1 MEINTELTPTPHSE
15 RNHGIEL
22 LRIFAMLLAAVLHIL
37 KKGGVITASE
47 GNLAAYSTVWLLEAA
62 AYCAVN
68 CYALI
73 SGYVGYSDRPKPLR
87 LARCIE
93 LWLQVVFYSVIITTV
108 YCIAGVGSVGVSD
121 FADAF
126 LPVTSKQYW
135 YFTAYIGMFF
145 FIPLLNALVRRLNR
159 RALVS
164 LCIML
169 IAVFSLYDTFAS
181 FWKKDPLALVGGHS
195 PLWLGVLYI
204 FGAAMKKLRVPES
217 MSSKKALLIYA
228 SAAVFTAL
236 FKITG
241 DRLLRFV
248 PGSLFVRDTSPT
260 VLLCAAALFAL
271 QLLPERRAALAA
283 AGLVCAALL
292 TASITETNIMSAQ
305 GESSYAT
312 YNQNATINSVGTAE
326 YLIDGASSY
335 EAIWAQPKPASDDLH
350 LVSYEKREGV
360 AYVSVE
366 NDGGEAAISLPIYNY
381 GNYYA
386 ADESGTPFAI
396 TSGENMRIVLTVPA
410 GYTGTIHVRYH
421 APGYWR
427 AFEALSAVS
436 LLGVIGC
443 GAFVR
448 RKRRTPATV

>member
-1 MEINTELTPTPHSE
+1 MKINTELNPTPHSE

-164 LCIML
+164 FCIML

-260 VLLCAAALFAL
+260 VLLCAAALSVAFARFKPGRKL
-271 QLLPERRAALAA
+271 TEFAAAFGVYLLHVSPLVFEHVIGNRFAFIGRLPFPLIPFAVLASAGVILAVGLAA
-283 AGLVCAALL
+283 DKVRILL
-292 TASITETNIMSAQ
+292 FKA
-305 GESSYAT
+305 
-312 YNQNATINSVGTAE
+312 
-326 YLIDGASSY
+326 
-335 EAIWAQPKPASDDLH
+335 
-350 LVSYEKREGV
+350 
-360 AYVSVE
+360 
-366 NDGGEAAISLPIYNY
+366 
-381 GNYYA
+381 
-386 ADESGTPFAI
+386 
-396 TSGENMRIVLTVPA
+396 
-410 GYTGTIHVRYH
+410 
-421 APGYWR
+421 
-427 AFEALSAVS
+427 
-436 LLGVIGC
+436 LGVPKMCRKAEKSI
-443 GAFVR
+443 R
-448 RKRRTPATV
+448 RLWMHVVDAAANGE

>member
-73 SGYVGYSDRPKPLR
+73 SCYVGYSDRPKPLR

-260 VLLCAAALFAL
+260 VLLCAAALLVAFASFKPGRKL
-271 QLLPERRAALAA
+271 TEFAVLFAPAAFGVYLLHVSPLVFEHVIGNRFAFIGRLPFPLIPFAVLASAGVILAVGLAA
-283 AGLVCAALL
+283 DKVRILL
-292 TASITETNIMSAQ
+292 FKA
-305 GESSYAT
+305 
-312 YNQNATINSVGTAE
+312 
-326 YLIDGASSY
+326 
-335 EAIWAQPKPASDDLH
+335 
-350 LVSYEKREGV
+350 
-360 AYVSVE
+360 
-366 NDGGEAAISLPIYNY
+366 
-381 GNYYA
+381 
-386 ADESGTPFAI
+386 
-396 TSGENMRIVLTVPA
+396 
-410 GYTGTIHVRYH
+410 
-421 APGYWR
+421 
-427 AFEALSAVS
+427 
-436 LLGVIGC
+436 LGVPKLCRKAEKSI
-443 GAFVR
+443 R
-448 RKRRTPATV
+448 RLWMHVVDAAANRE

>member
-1 MEINTELTPTPHSE
+1 MEINTELNPTPHSE

-260 VLLCAAALFAL
+260 VLLCAAALLVAFASFKPGRKL
-271 QLLPERRAALAA
+271 TEFAVLFAPAAFGVYLLHVSPLVFEHVIGNRFAFIGRLPFPLIPFAVLASAGVILAVGLAA
-283 AGLVCAALL
+283 DKVRILL
-292 TASITETNIMSAQ
+292 FKA
-305 GESSYAT
+305 
-312 YNQNATINSVGTAE
+312 
-326 YLIDGASSY
+326 
-335 EAIWAQPKPASDDLH
+335 
-350 LVSYEKREGV
+350 
-360 AYVSVE
+360 
-366 NDGGEAAISLPIYNY
+366 
-381 GNYYA
+381 
-386 ADESGTPFAI
+386 
-396 TSGENMRIVLTVPA
+396 
-410 GYTGTIHVRYH
+410 
-421 APGYWR
+421 
-427 AFEALSAVS
+427 
-436 LLGVIGC
+436 LGVPKMCRKAEKSI
-443 GAFVR
+443 R
-448 RKRRTPATV
+448 RLWMHVVDAANRE

>member
-1 MEINTELTPTPHSE
+1 MEINTELNPTPHSE

-260 VLLCAAALFAL
+260 VLLCAAAL
-271 QLLPERRAALAA
+271 
-283 AGLVCAALL
+283 LV
-292 TASITETNIMSAQ
+292 
-305 GESSYAT
+305 
-312 YNQNATINSVGTAE
+312 
-326 YLIDGASSY
+326 
-335 EAIWAQPKPASDDLH
+335 
-350 LVSYEKREGV
+350 
-360 AYVSVE
+360 
-366 NDGGEAAISLPIYNY
+366 
-381 GNYYA
+381 
-386 ADESGTPFAI
+386 
-396 TSGENMRIVLTVPA
+396 
-410 GYTGTIHVRYH
+410 
-421 APGYWR
+421 
-427 AFEALSAVS
+427 
-436 LLGVIGC
+436 
-443 GAFVR
+443 AFVR
-448 RKRRTPATV
+448 FKPGRKLTEFAVLFAPAAFGVYLLHVSPLVFEHVIGNRFAFIGRLPFPLIPFAVLASAGVILAVGLAADKVRILLFKALGVPKMCRKAEKSIRRLWMHVVDAAANRE

>member
-1 MEINTELTPTPHSE
+1 MEINTDLNPTPHSE

-108 YCIAGVGSVGVSD
+108 YCIAGVGFVGVSD

-195 PLWLGVLYI
+195 
-204 FGAAMKKLRVPES
+204 
-217 MSSKKALLIYA
+217 
-228 SAAVFTAL
+228 
-236 FKITG
+236 
-241 DRLLRFV
+241 
-248 PGSLFVRDTSPT
+248 
-260 VLLCAAALFAL
+260 
-271 QLLPERRAALAA
+271 ALAR
-283 AGLVCAALL
+283 CAVYLRCGNE
-292 TASITETNIMSAQ
+292 ETSRSRKHVVKK
-305 GESSYAT
+305 SSF
-312 YNQNATINSVGTAE
+312 
-326 YLIDGASSY
+326 
-335 EAIWAQPKPASDDLH
+335 DLRLCCRVH
-350 LVSYEKREGV
+350 
-360 AYVSVE
+360 
-366 NDGGEAAISLPIYNY
+366 
-381 GNYYA
+381 
-386 ADESGTPFAI
+386 
-396 TSGENMRIVLTVPA
+396 
-410 GYTGTIHVRYH
+410 
-421 APGYWR
+421 
-427 AFEALSAVS
+427 
-436 LLGVIGC
+436 
-443 GAFVR
+443 
-448 RKRRTPATV
+448 RTF

>member
-1 MEINTELTPTPHSE
+1 MEINTELNPTPHSE

-108 YCIAGVGSVGVSD
+108 YCIAGVGSVGVSN

-260 VLLCAAALFAL
+260 VLLCAAALLVAFARFKPCRKL
-271 QLLPERRAALAA
+271 TEFAVLFAPAAFGVYLLHVSPLVFEHVIGNRFAFIGRLPFPLLPFAVLASAGVILAVGLAA
-283 AGLVCAALL
+283 DKVRILL
-292 TASITETNIMSAQ
+292 FKA
-305 GESSYAT
+305 
-312 YNQNATINSVGTAE
+312 
-326 YLIDGASSY
+326 
-335 EAIWAQPKPASDDLH
+335 
-350 LVSYEKREGV
+350 
-360 AYVSVE
+360 
-366 NDGGEAAISLPIYNY
+366 
-381 GNYYA
+381 
-386 ADESGTPFAI
+386 
-396 TSGENMRIVLTVPA
+396 
-410 GYTGTIHVRYH
+410 
-421 APGYWR
+421 
-427 AFEALSAVS
+427 
-436 LLGVIGC
+436 LGVPKLCRKAEKSI
-443 GAFVR
+443 R
-448 RKRRTPATV
+448 RLWMHVVDAAANRE

>member
-1 MEINTELTPTPHSE
+1 MEINTELNPTPHSE

-108 YCIAGVGSVGVSD
+108 YCIAGVGSVGVSN

-260 VLLCAAALFAL
+260 VLLCAAALLVAFARFKPCRKL
-271 QLLPERRAALAA
+271 TEFAVLFAPAAFGVYLLHVSPLVFEHVIGNRFAFIGRLPFPLIPFAVLASAGVILVVGLAA
-283 AGLVCAALL
+283 DKVRILL
-292 TASITETNIMSAQ
+292 FKA
-305 GESSYAT
+305 
-312 YNQNATINSVGTAE
+312 
-326 YLIDGASSY
+326 
-335 EAIWAQPKPASDDLH
+335 
-350 LVSYEKREGV
+350 
-360 AYVSVE
+360 
-366 NDGGEAAISLPIYNY
+366 
-381 GNYYA
+381 
-386 ADESGTPFAI
+386 
-396 TSGENMRIVLTVPA
+396 
-410 GYTGTIHVRYH
+410 
-421 APGYWR
+421 
-427 AFEALSAVS
+427 
-436 LLGVIGC
+436 LGVPKLCRKAEKSI
-443 GAFVR
+443 R
-448 RKRRTPATV
+448 RLWMHVVDAAAKGE

>member
-1 MEINTELTPTPHSE
+1 MEINTELNPTPHSE

-260 VLLCAAALFAL
+260 VLLCAAALSVAFARFKPCRKL
-271 QLLPERRAALAA
+271 TEFAVLFAPAAFGVYLLHVSPLVFEHVIGNRFAFIGRLPFPLIPFAVLASAGVILVVGLAA
-283 AGLVCAALL
+283 DKVRILL
-292 TASITETNIMSAQ
+292 FKA
-305 GESSYAT
+305 
-312 YNQNATINSVGTAE
+312 
-326 YLIDGASSY
+326 
-335 EAIWAQPKPASDDLH
+335 
-350 LVSYEKREGV
+350 
-360 AYVSVE
+360 
-366 NDGGEAAISLPIYNY
+366 
-381 GNYYA
+381 
-386 ADESGTPFAI
+386 
-396 TSGENMRIVLTVPA
+396 
-410 GYTGTIHVRYH
+410 
-421 APGYWR
+421 
-427 AFEALSAVS
+427 
-436 LLGVIGC
+436 LGVPKMCRKAEKSI
-443 GAFVR
+443 R
-448 RKRRTPATV
+448 RLWMHVVDAAANRE

>member
-1 MEINTELTPTPHSE
+1 MEINTELNPTPHSE

-73 SGYVGYSDRPKPLR
+73 NGYVGYSDRPKPLR

-260 VLLCAAALFAL
+260 VLLCAAALLVTFARFKPCRKL
-271 QLLPERRAALAA
+271 TEFAVLFAPAAFGVYLLHVSPLVFEHVIGNRFAFIGRLPFPLIPFAVLASAGVILAVGLAA
-283 AGLVCAALL
+283 DKVRILL
-292 TASITETNIMSAQ
+292 FKA
-305 GESSYAT
+305 
-312 YNQNATINSVGTAE
+312 
-326 YLIDGASSY
+326 
-335 EAIWAQPKPASDDLH
+335 
-350 LVSYEKREGV
+350 
-360 AYVSVE
+360 
-366 NDGGEAAISLPIYNY
+366 
-381 GNYYA
+381 
-386 ADESGTPFAI
+386 
-396 TSGENMRIVLTVPA
+396 
-410 GYTGTIHVRYH
+410 
-421 APGYWR
+421 
-427 AFEALSAVS
+427 
-436 LLGVIGC
+436 LGVPKMCRKAEKSI
-443 GAFVR
+443 R
-448 RKRRTPATV
+448 RLWMHVVDAAANRE

>member
-1 MEINTELTPTPHSE
+1 MEINTELNPTPHSE

-248 PGSLFVRDTSPT
+248 PGSFFVRDTSPT
-260 VLLCAAALFAL
+260 VLLCAAALLVAFARL
-271 QLLPERRAALAA
+271 KPCRKLTEFAVLFAPAAFGVYLLHVSPLVFEHGIGNRFAFIGRLPFPLIPFAVLASAGVILAVGLTADKVRILLFKALGVPKLCRKAENSIRRLWMHVVDAA
-283 AGLVCAALL
+283 A
-292 TASITETNIMSAQ
+292 N
-305 GESSYAT
+305 
-312 YNQNATINSVGTAE
+312 
-326 YLIDGASSY
+326 
-335 EAIWAQPKPASDDLH
+335 
-350 LVSYEKREGV
+350 RE
-360 AYVSVE
+360 
-366 NDGGEAAISLPIYNY
+366 
-381 GNYYA
+381 
-386 ADESGTPFAI
+386 
-396 TSGENMRIVLTVPA
+396 
-410 GYTGTIHVRYH
+410 
-421 APGYWR
+421 
-427 AFEALSAVS
+427 
-436 LLGVIGC
+436 
-443 GAFVR
+443 
-448 RKRRTPATV
+448 

>member
-1 MEINTELTPTPHSE
+1 MEINTDLNPTPHSE

-108 YCIAGVGSVGVSD
+108 YCIAGVGSVGVSN

-260 VLLCAAALFAL
+260 VLLCAAALLVAFASFKPGRKL
-271 QLLPERRAALAA
+271 TEFAVLFAPAAFGVYLLHVSPLVFEHVIGNRFAFIGRLPFPLIPFAVLASAGVILAVGLAA
-283 AGLVCAALL
+283 DKVRILL
-292 TASITETNIMSAQ
+292 FKA
-305 GESSYAT
+305 
-312 YNQNATINSVGTAE
+312 
-326 YLIDGASSY
+326 
-335 EAIWAQPKPASDDLH
+335 
-350 LVSYEKREGV
+350 
-360 AYVSVE
+360 
-366 NDGGEAAISLPIYNY
+366 
-381 GNYYA
+381 
-386 ADESGTPFAI
+386 
-396 TSGENMRIVLTVPA
+396 
-410 GYTGTIHVRYH
+410 
-421 APGYWR
+421 
-427 AFEALSAVS
+427 
-436 LLGVIGC
+436 LGVPKMCRKAEKSI
-443 GAFVR
+443 R
-448 RKRRTPATV
+448 RLWMHVVDAAANGE

>member
-1 MEINTELTPTPHSE
+1 MEINTELNPTPHSE

-217 MSSKKALLIYA
+217 MSSKKAILIYA

-260 VLLCAAALFAL
+260 VLLCAAALLVTFARL
-271 QLLPERRAALAA
+271 KPCRKLTEFAVLFAPAAFGVYLLHVSPLVFEHVIGNRFAFIGRLPFPLIPFAVLASAGVILAVGLAA
-283 AGLVCAALL
+283 DKVRILL
-292 TASITETNIMSAQ
+292 FKA
-305 GESSYAT
+305 
-312 YNQNATINSVGTAE
+312 
-326 YLIDGASSY
+326 
-335 EAIWAQPKPASDDLH
+335 
-350 LVSYEKREGV
+350 
-360 AYVSVE
+360 
-366 NDGGEAAISLPIYNY
+366 
-381 GNYYA
+381 
-386 ADESGTPFAI
+386 
-396 TSGENMRIVLTVPA
+396 
-410 GYTGTIHVRYH
+410 
-421 APGYWR
+421 
-427 AFEALSAVS
+427 
-436 LLGVIGC
+436 LGVPKMCRKAEKSI
-443 GAFVR
+443 R
-448 RKRRTPATV
+448 RLWMHVVDAAANRE

>member
-1 MEINTELTPTPHSE
+1 M
-15 RNHGIEL
+15 
-22 LRIFAMLLAAVLHIL
+22 
-37 KKGGVITASE
+37 
-47 GNLAAYSTVWLLEAA
+47 
-62 AYCAVN
+62 N

-260 VLLCAAALFAL
+260 VLLCAAALLVAFASFKPGRKL
-271 QLLPERRAALAA
+271 TEFAVLFAPAAFGVYLLHVSPLVFEHVIGNRFAFIGRLPFPLIPFAVLASAGVILAVGLAA
-283 AGLVCAALL
+283 DKVRILL
-292 TASITETNIMSAQ
+292 FKA
-305 GESSYAT
+305 
-312 YNQNATINSVGTAE
+312 
-326 YLIDGASSY
+326 
-335 EAIWAQPKPASDDLH
+335 
-350 LVSYEKREGV
+350 
-360 AYVSVE
+360 
-366 NDGGEAAISLPIYNY
+366 
-381 GNYYA
+381 
-386 ADESGTPFAI
+386 
-396 TSGENMRIVLTVPA
+396 
-410 GYTGTIHVRYH
+410 
-421 APGYWR
+421 
-427 AFEALSAVS
+427 
-436 LLGVIGC
+436 LGVPKLCRKAEKSI
-443 GAFVR
+443 R
-448 RKRRTPATV
+448 RLWMHVVDAAANRE

>member
-1 MEINTELTPTPHSE
+1 MEINTELNPTPHSE

-181 FWKKDPLALVGGHS
+181 FWKKDPLALAGGHS

-217 MSSKKALLIYA
+217 MSSKKALLIYV

-260 VLLCAAALFAL
+260 VLLCAAALLVAFARL
-271 QLLPERRAALAA
+271 KPCRKLTEFAVLFAPAAFGVYLLHVSPLVFEHVIGNRFAFIGRLPFPLIPFAVLASAGVILAVGLAA
-283 AGLVCAALL
+283 DKVRILL
-292 TASITETNIMSAQ
+292 FKA
-305 GESSYAT
+305 
-312 YNQNATINSVGTAE
+312 
-326 YLIDGASSY
+326 
-335 EAIWAQPKPASDDLH
+335 
-350 LVSYEKREGV
+350 
-360 AYVSVE
+360 
-366 NDGGEAAISLPIYNY
+366 
-381 GNYYA
+381 
-386 ADESGTPFAI
+386 
-396 TSGENMRIVLTVPA
+396 
-410 GYTGTIHVRYH
+410 
-421 APGYWR
+421 
-427 AFEALSAVS
+427 
-436 LLGVIGC
+436 LGVPKMCRKAEKSI
-443 GAFVR
+443 R
-448 RKRRTPATV
+448 RLWMHVVDAAANGE

>member
-1 MEINTELTPTPHSE
+1 MEINTELNPTPHSE

-145 FIPLLNALVRRLNR
+145 FIPLLNGLVRRLNR

-164 LCIML
+164 FCIML

-260 VLLCAAALFAL
+260 VLLCAAALLVAFARFKPCRKL
-271 QLLPERRAALAA
+271 TEFAVLFAPAAFGVYLLHVSPLVFEHVIGNRFAFIGRLPFPLIPFAVLASAGVILVVGLAA
-283 AGLVCAALL
+283 DKVRILL
-292 TASITETNIMSAQ
+292 FKA
-305 GESSYAT
+305 
-312 YNQNATINSVGTAE
+312 
-326 YLIDGASSY
+326 
-335 EAIWAQPKPASDDLH
+335 
-350 LVSYEKREGV
+350 
-360 AYVSVE
+360 
-366 NDGGEAAISLPIYNY
+366 
-381 GNYYA
+381 
-386 ADESGTPFAI
+386 
-396 TSGENMRIVLTVPA
+396 
-410 GYTGTIHVRYH
+410 
-421 APGYWR
+421 
-427 AFEALSAVS
+427 
-436 LLGVIGC
+436 LGVPKMCRKAEKSI
-443 GAFVR
+443 R
-448 RKRRTPATV
+448 RLWMHVVDAAANGE

>member
-1 MEINTELTPTPHSE
+1 MEINTELNPTPHSE
-15 RNHGIEL
+15 WNHGIEL

-260 VLLCAAALFAL
+260 VLLCAAALLVAFARFKPGRKL
-271 QLLPERRAALAA
+271 TEFAVLFAPAAFGVYLLHVSPLVFEHVIGNRFAFIGRFPFPLIPFAVLASAGVILVVGLAA
-283 AGLVCAALL
+283 DKVRILL
-292 TASITETNIMSAQ
+292 FKA
-305 GESSYAT
+305 
-312 YNQNATINSVGTAE
+312 
-326 YLIDGASSY
+326 
-335 EAIWAQPKPASDDLH
+335 
-350 LVSYEKREGV
+350 
-360 AYVSVE
+360 
-366 NDGGEAAISLPIYNY
+366 
-381 GNYYA
+381 
-386 ADESGTPFAI
+386 
-396 TSGENMRIVLTVPA
+396 
-410 GYTGTIHVRYH
+410 
-421 APGYWR
+421 
-427 AFEALSAVS
+427 
-436 LLGVIGC
+436 LGVPKLCRKAEKSI
-443 GAFVR
+443 R
-448 RKRRTPATV
+448 RLWMHVVDAAAKGE

>member
-1 MEINTELTPTPHSE
+1 MEINTELNPTPHSE

-108 YCIAGVGSVGVSD
+108 YCIAGVGSVGVSN

-217 MSSKKALLIYA
+217 MLSKKALLIYA

-260 VLLCAAALFAL
+260 VLLCAAALLVAFARFKPCRKL
-271 QLLPERRAALAA
+271 TEFAVLFAPAAFGVYLLHVSPLVFEHVIGNRFAFIGRLPFPLLPFAVLASAGVILAVGLAA
-283 AGLVCAALL
+283 DKVRILL
-292 TASITETNIMSAQ
+292 FKA
-305 GESSYAT
+305 
-312 YNQNATINSVGTAE
+312 
-326 YLIDGASSY
+326 
-335 EAIWAQPKPASDDLH
+335 
-350 LVSYEKREGV
+350 
-360 AYVSVE
+360 
-366 NDGGEAAISLPIYNY
+366 
-381 GNYYA
+381 
-386 ADESGTPFAI
+386 
-396 TSGENMRIVLTVPA
+396 
-410 GYTGTIHVRYH
+410 
-421 APGYWR
+421 
-427 AFEALSAVS
+427 
-436 LLGVIGC
+436 LGVPKLCRKAEKSI
-443 GAFVR
+443 R
-448 RKRRTPATV
+448 RLWMHVVDAAANRE

>member
-1 MEINTELTPTPHSE
+1 MEINTELNPTPHSE

-93 LWLQVVFYSVIITTV
+93 LWLQAVFYSVIITTV

-260 VLLCAAALFAL
+260 VLLCAAALLVAFARFKPGRKL
-271 QLLPERRAALAA
+271 TEFAVLFAPAAFGVYLLHVSPLVFEHVIGNRFAFIGRLPFPLIPFAVLASAGVILVVGLAA
-283 AGLVCAALL
+283 DKVRILL
-292 TASITETNIMSAQ
+292 FKA
-305 GESSYAT
+305 
-312 YNQNATINSVGTAE
+312 
-326 YLIDGASSY
+326 
-335 EAIWAQPKPASDDLH
+335 
-350 LVSYEKREGV
+350 
-360 AYVSVE
+360 
-366 NDGGEAAISLPIYNY
+366 
-381 GNYYA
+381 
-386 ADESGTPFAI
+386 
-396 TSGENMRIVLTVPA
+396 
-410 GYTGTIHVRYH
+410 
-421 APGYWR
+421 
-427 AFEALSAVS
+427 
-436 LLGVIGC
+436 LGVPKLCRKAEKSI
-443 GAFVR
+443 R
-448 RKRRTPATV
+448 RLWMHVVDAAAKGE

>member
-1 MEINTELTPTPHSE
+1 MEINTELNPTPHSE

-248 PGSLFVRDTSPT
+248 PEVFS
-260 VLLCAAALFAL
+260 C
-271 QLLPERRAALAA
+271 
-283 AGLVCAALL
+283 
-292 TASITETNIMSAQ
+292 
-305 GESSYAT
+305 
-312 YNQNATINSVGTAE
+312 
-326 YLIDGASSY
+326 
-335 EAIWAQPKPASDDLH
+335 
-350 LVSYEKREGV
+350 
-360 AYVSVE
+360 
-366 NDGGEAAISLPIYNY
+366 
-381 GNYYA
+381 
-386 ADESGTPFAI
+386 GTPPRRCF
-396 TSGENMRIVLTVPA
+396 S
-410 GYTGTIHVRYH
+410 
-421 APGYWR
+421 APLR
-427 AFEALSAVS
+427 
-436 LLGVIGC
+436 C
-443 GAFVR
+443 
-448 RKRRTPATV
+448 

>member
-1 MEINTELTPTPHSE
+1 MEINTELNPTPHSE

-260 VLLCAAALFAL
+260 VLLCAAALLVAFARFKPGRKL
-271 QLLPERRAALAA
+271 TEFAVLFAPAAFGVYLLHVSPLVFEHVIGNRFAFIGRLPFPLIPFSVLASAGVILVVGLAA
-283 AGLVCAALL
+283 DKVRILL
-292 TASITETNIMSAQ
+292 FKA
-305 GESSYAT
+305 
-312 YNQNATINSVGTAE
+312 
-326 YLIDGASSY
+326 
-335 EAIWAQPKPASDDLH
+335 
-350 LVSYEKREGV
+350 
-360 AYVSVE
+360 
-366 NDGGEAAISLPIYNY
+366 
-381 GNYYA
+381 
-386 ADESGTPFAI
+386 
-396 TSGENMRIVLTVPA
+396 
-410 GYTGTIHVRYH
+410 
-421 APGYWR
+421 
-427 AFEALSAVS
+427 
-436 LLGVIGC
+436 LGVPKLCRKAEKSI
-443 GAFVR
+443 R
-448 RKRRTPATV
+448 RLWMHVVDAAAKGE

>member
-1 MEINTELTPTPHSE
+1 MEINTELNPTPHSE

-108 YCIAGVGSVGVSD
+108 YCIAGVGFVGVSD

-260 VLLCAAALFAL
+260 VLLCAAALLGAFARFKPCRKL
-271 QLLPERRAALAA
+271 TEFAVLFAPAAFGVYLLHVSPLVFEHVIGNRFAFIGRLPFPLLPFAVLASAGVILAVGLAA
-283 AGLVCAALL
+283 DKVRILL
-292 TASITETNIMSAQ
+292 FKA
-305 GESSYAT
+305 
-312 YNQNATINSVGTAE
+312 
-326 YLIDGASSY
+326 
-335 EAIWAQPKPASDDLH
+335 
-350 LVSYEKREGV
+350 
-360 AYVSVE
+360 
-366 NDGGEAAISLPIYNY
+366 
-381 GNYYA
+381 
-386 ADESGTPFAI
+386 
-396 TSGENMRIVLTVPA
+396 
-410 GYTGTIHVRYH
+410 
-421 APGYWR
+421 
-427 AFEALSAVS
+427 
-436 LLGVIGC
+436 LGVPKLCRKAEKSI
-443 GAFVR
+443 R
-448 RKRRTPATV
+448 RLWMHVVDAAANRE

>member
-1 MEINTELTPTPHSE
+1 MEINTELNPTPHSE

-164 LCIML
+164 LCVML

-228 SAAVFTAL
+228 SAVVFTAL

-260 VLLCAAALFAL
+260 VLLCAAAL
-271 QLLPERRAALAA
+271 
-283 AGLVCAALL
+283 LV
-292 TASITETNIMSAQ
+292 
-305 GESSYAT
+305 
-312 YNQNATINSVGTAE
+312 
-326 YLIDGASSY
+326 
-335 EAIWAQPKPASDDLH
+335 
-350 LVSYEKREGV
+350 
-360 AYVSVE
+360 
-366 NDGGEAAISLPIYNY
+366 
-381 GNYYA
+381 
-386 ADESGTPFAI
+386 
-396 TSGENMRIVLTVPA
+396 
-410 GYTGTIHVRYH
+410 
-421 APGYWR
+421 
-427 AFEALSAVS
+427 
-436 LLGVIGC
+436 
-443 GAFVR
+443 AFVR
-448 RKRRTPATV
+448 FKPCRKLTEFAVLFAPAAFGVYLLHVSPLVFEHVIGNRFAFIGRLPFPLIPFAVLASAGVILVVGLAADKVRILLFKALGVPKMCRKAEKSIRRLWMHVVDAAANRE

>member
-1 MEINTELTPTPHSE
+1 MEINTELNPTPHSE

-260 VLLCAAALFAL
+260 VLLCAAAL
-271 QLLPERRAALAA
+271 
-283 AGLVCAALL
+283 LV
-292 TASITETNIMSAQ
+292 
-305 GESSYAT
+305 
-312 YNQNATINSVGTAE
+312 
-326 YLIDGASSY
+326 
-335 EAIWAQPKPASDDLH
+335 
-350 LVSYEKREGV
+350 
-360 AYVSVE
+360 
-366 NDGGEAAISLPIYNY
+366 
-381 GNYYA
+381 
-386 ADESGTPFAI
+386 
-396 TSGENMRIVLTVPA
+396 
-410 GYTGTIHVRYH
+410 
-421 APGYWR
+421 
-427 AFEALSAVS
+427 
-436 LLGVIGC
+436 
-443 GAFVR
+443 AFVR
-448 RKRRTPATV
+448 FKPGRKLTEFAVLFAPAAFGVYLLHVSPLVFEHVIGNRFAFIGRLPFPLIPFAVLASAGVILVVGLAADKVRILLFKALGVPKLCRKAEKSIRRLWMHVVDAAASRE

>member
-1 MEINTELTPTPHSE
+1 MEINTELNPTPHSE

-22 LRIFAMLLAAVLHIL
+22 LRIFTMLLAAVLHIL

-108 YCIAGVGSVGVSD
+108 YCIAGVGFVGVSD

-260 VLLCAAALFAL
+260 VLLCAAALLVAFARFKPCRKL
-271 QLLPERRAALAA
+271 TEFAVLFAPAAFGVYLLHVSPLVFEHVIGNRFAFIGRLPFPLLPFAVLASAGVILAVGLAA
-283 AGLVCAALL
+283 DKVRILL
-292 TASITETNIMSAQ
+292 FKA
-305 GESSYAT
+305 
-312 YNQNATINSVGTAE
+312 
-326 YLIDGASSY
+326 
-335 EAIWAQPKPASDDLH
+335 
-350 LVSYEKREGV
+350 
-360 AYVSVE
+360 
-366 NDGGEAAISLPIYNY
+366 
-381 GNYYA
+381 
-386 ADESGTPFAI
+386 
-396 TSGENMRIVLTVPA
+396 
-410 GYTGTIHVRYH
+410 
-421 APGYWR
+421 
-427 AFEALSAVS
+427 
-436 LLGVIGC
+436 LGVPKLCRKAEKSI
-443 GAFVR
+443 R
-448 RKRRTPATV
+448 RLWMHVVDAAANRE

>member
-1 MEINTELTPTPHSE
+1 MEINTELNPTPHSE

-135 YFTAYIGMFF
+135 YFTAYIGMFL

-260 VLLCAAALFAL
+260 VLLCAAALLVAFARFKPCRKL
-271 QLLPERRAALAA
+271 TEFAVLFAPAAFGVYLLHVSPLVFEHVIGNRFAFIGRLPFPLLPFAVLASAGVILAVGLAA
-283 AGLVCAALL
+283 DKVRILL
-292 TASITETNIMSAQ
+292 FKA
-305 GESSYAT
+305 
-312 YNQNATINSVGTAE
+312 
-326 YLIDGASSY
+326 
-335 EAIWAQPKPASDDLH
+335 
-350 LVSYEKREGV
+350 
-360 AYVSVE
+360 
-366 NDGGEAAISLPIYNY
+366 
-381 GNYYA
+381 
-386 ADESGTPFAI
+386 
-396 TSGENMRIVLTVPA
+396 
-410 GYTGTIHVRYH
+410 
-421 APGYWR
+421 
-427 AFEALSAVS
+427 
-436 LLGVIGC
+436 LGVPKMCRKAEKSI
-443 GAFVR
+443 R
-448 RKRRTPATV
+448 RLWMHVVDAAANRE

>member
-1 MEINTELTPTPHSE
+1 MEINTELNPTPHSE

-164 LCIML
+164 LCILL

-204 FGAAMKKLRVPES
+204 FGAAMKKLRVPEIV
-217 MSSKKALLIYA
+217 SSKKALLIYA

-260 VLLCAAALFAL
+260 VLLCAAALLVAFARFKPCRKL
-271 QLLPERRAALAA
+271 TEFAVLFAPAAFGVYLLHVSPLVFEHVIGNRFAFIGRLPFPLIPFAVLASAGVILAVGLAA
-283 AGLVCAALL
+283 DKVRILL
-292 TASITETNIMSAQ
+292 FKA
-305 GESSYAT
+305 
-312 YNQNATINSVGTAE
+312 
-326 YLIDGASSY
+326 
-335 EAIWAQPKPASDDLH
+335 
-350 LVSYEKREGV
+350 
-360 AYVSVE
+360 
-366 NDGGEAAISLPIYNY
+366 
-381 GNYYA
+381 
-386 ADESGTPFAI
+386 
-396 TSGENMRIVLTVPA
+396 
-410 GYTGTIHVRYH
+410 
-421 APGYWR
+421 
-427 AFEALSAVS
+427 
-436 LLGVIGC
+436 LGVPKMCRKAEKSI
-443 GAFVR
+443 R
-448 RKRRTPATV
+448 RLWMHVVDAAANRE

>member
-1 MEINTELTPTPHSE
+1 MEINTELNPTPHSE

-181 FWKKDPLALVGGHS
+181 FLKKDPLALVGGHS

-260 VLLCAAALFAL
+260 VLLCAAALLVAFARFKPCRKL
-271 QLLPERRAALAA
+271 TEFAVLFAPAAFGVYLLHVSPLVFEHVIGNRFAFIGRLPFPLLPFAVLASAGVILAVGLAA
-283 AGLVCAALL
+283 DKVRILL
-292 TASITETNIMSAQ
+292 FKA
-305 GESSYAT
+305 
-312 YNQNATINSVGTAE
+312 
-326 YLIDGASSY
+326 
-335 EAIWAQPKPASDDLH
+335 
-350 LVSYEKREGV
+350 
-360 AYVSVE
+360 
-366 NDGGEAAISLPIYNY
+366 
-381 GNYYA
+381 
-386 ADESGTPFAI
+386 
-396 TSGENMRIVLTVPA
+396 
-410 GYTGTIHVRYH
+410 
-421 APGYWR
+421 
-427 AFEALSAVS
+427 
-436 LLGVIGC
+436 LGVPKLCRKAEKSI
-443 GAFVR
+443 R
-448 RKRRTPATV
+448 RLWMHVVDAAANRE

>member
-1 MEINTELTPTPHSE
+1 
-15 RNHGIEL
+15 
-22 LRIFAMLLAAVLHIL
+22 MLLAAVLHIL

-181 FWKKDPLALVGGHS
+181 FWKKDLLALVGGHS

-260 VLLCAAALFAL
+260 VLLCAAALLVAFARFKPGRKL
-271 QLLPERRAALAA
+271 TEFAVLFAPAAFGVYLLHVSPLVFEHVIGNRFAFIGRLPFPLIPFAVLASAGVILAVGLAA
-283 AGLVCAALL
+283 DKVRILL
-292 TASITETNIMSAQ
+292 FKA
-305 GESSYAT
+305 
-312 YNQNATINSVGTAE
+312 
-326 YLIDGASSY
+326 
-335 EAIWAQPKPASDDLH
+335 
-350 LVSYEKREGV
+350 
-360 AYVSVE
+360 
-366 NDGGEAAISLPIYNY
+366 
-381 GNYYA
+381 
-386 ADESGTPFAI
+386 
-396 TSGENMRIVLTVPA
+396 
-410 GYTGTIHVRYH
+410 
-421 APGYWR
+421 
-427 AFEALSAVS
+427 
-436 LLGVIGC
+436 LGVPKMCRKAEKSI
-443 GAFVR
+443 R
-448 RKRRTPATV
+448 RLWMHVVDAAAKGE

>member
-1 MEINTELTPTPHSE
+1 MEINTELNPTPHSE

-260 VLLCAAALFAL
+260 VLL
-271 QLLPERRAALAA
+271 LPVLSPA
-283 AGLVCAALL
+283 
-292 TASITETNIMSAQ
+292 
-305 GESSYAT
+305 
-312 YNQNATINSVGTAE
+312 
-326 YLIDGASSY
+326 ASS
-335 EAIWAQPKPASDDLH
+335 PNLPFCLH
-350 LVSYEKREGV
+350 PPHSAFTCCMFRRSCSNTLS
-360 AYVSVE
+360 A
-366 NDGGEAAISLPIYNY
+366 
-381 GNYYA
+381 
-386 ADESGTPFAI
+386 
-396 TSGENMRIVLTVPA
+396 IVLP
-410 GYTGTIHVRYH
+410 
-421 APGYWR
+421 
-427 AFEALSAVS
+427 LSGGFRSRLSRSPCLPRQELSWLSDLRRTKCAYCF
-436 LLGVIGC
+436 LRPWGFRRCAEKPKTPYAGC
-443 GAFVR
+443 GCMLLMLLQTGNNQTA
-448 RKRRTPATV
+448 A

>member
-1 MEINTELTPTPHSE
+1 MEINTELNPTPHSE

-169 IAVFSLYDTFAS
+169 IVVFSLYDTFAS

-204 FGAAMKKLRVPES
+204 FGAAMRKLRVPES
-217 MSSKKALLIYA
+217 ISSKKALWVYF

-260 VLLCAAALFAL
+260 VLLCAAALSVAFARFKPGRKL
-271 QLLPERRAALAA
+271 TEFAVLFAPAAFGVYLLHVSPLVFEHVIGNRFAFIGRLPFPLIPFAVLASAGVTLVVGLAA
-283 AGLVCAALL
+283 DKVRILL
-292 TASITETNIMSAQ
+292 FKA
-305 GESSYAT
+305 
-312 YNQNATINSVGTAE
+312 
-326 YLIDGASSY
+326 
-335 EAIWAQPKPASDDLH
+335 
-350 LVSYEKREGV
+350 
-360 AYVSVE
+360 
-366 NDGGEAAISLPIYNY
+366 
-381 GNYYA
+381 
-386 ADESGTPFAI
+386 
-396 TSGENMRIVLTVPA
+396 
-410 GYTGTIHVRYH
+410 
-421 APGYWR
+421 
-427 AFEALSAVS
+427 
-436 LLGVIGC
+436 LGVPKMCRKAEKSI
-443 GAFVR
+443 R
-448 RKRRTPATV
+448 RLWMHVVDAAANGE

>member
-1 MEINTELTPTPHSE
+1 MEINTELNPTPHSE

-108 YCIAGVGSVGVSD
+108 YCIAGVGSVGVSN

-260 VLLCAAALFAL
+260 VLLCAAALLVAFARL
-271 QLLPERRAALAA
+271 KPCRKLTEFAVLFAPAAFGVYLLHVSPLVFEHVIGNRFAFIGRLPFPLIPFAVLASAGVILAVGLAA
-283 AGLVCAALL
+283 DKVRILL
-292 TASITETNIMSAQ
+292 FKA
-305 GESSYAT
+305 
-312 YNQNATINSVGTAE
+312 
-326 YLIDGASSY
+326 
-335 EAIWAQPKPASDDLH
+335 
-350 LVSYEKREGV
+350 
-360 AYVSVE
+360 
-366 NDGGEAAISLPIYNY
+366 
-381 GNYYA
+381 
-386 ADESGTPFAI
+386 
-396 TSGENMRIVLTVPA
+396 
-410 GYTGTIHVRYH
+410 
-421 APGYWR
+421 
-427 AFEALSAVS
+427 
-436 LLGVIGC
+436 LGVPKLCRKAEKSI
-443 GAFVR
+443 R
-448 RKRRTPATV
+448 RLWMHVVDAAANRE

>member
-1 MEINTELTPTPHSE
+1 MEINTELNPAPHSA
-15 RNHGIEL
+15 RNYGIEL

-87 LARCIE
+87 LARSIE

-260 VLLCAAALFAL
+260 VLLCAAALLVAFARFKPGRKL
-271 QLLPERRAALAA
+271 TEFAVLFAPAAFGVYLLHVSPLVFEHVIGNRFAFIGRLPFPLIPFAVLASAGVILAVGLAA
-283 AGLVCAALL
+283 DKVRILL
-292 TASITETNIMSAQ
+292 FKA
-305 GESSYAT
+305 
-312 YNQNATINSVGTAE
+312 
-326 YLIDGASSY
+326 
-335 EAIWAQPKPASDDLH
+335 
-350 LVSYEKREGV
+350 
-360 AYVSVE
+360 
-366 NDGGEAAISLPIYNY
+366 
-381 GNYYA
+381 
-386 ADESGTPFAI
+386 
-396 TSGENMRIVLTVPA
+396 
-410 GYTGTIHVRYH
+410 
-421 APGYWR
+421 
-427 AFEALSAVS
+427 
-436 LLGVIGC
+436 LGVPKMCRKAEKSI
-443 GAFVR
+443 R
-448 RKRRTPATV
+448 RMWMHVVDAAANRE

>member
-1 MEINTELTPTPHSE
+1 MEINTDLNPTPHSE

-260 VLLCAAALFAL
+260 VLLCAAALLVAFARFKPCRKL
-271 QLLPERRAALAA
+271 TEFAVLFAPAAFGVYLLHVSPLVFEHVIGNRFAFIGRLPFPLIPFAVLASAGVILAVGLAA
-283 AGLVCAALL
+283 DKVRILLFKALGVPKL
-292 TASITETNIMSAQ
+292 CRKAEKSIRRLWMH
-305 GESSYAT
+305 
-312 YNQNATINSVGTAE
+312 V
-326 YLIDGASSY
+326 
-335 EAIWAQPKPASDDLH
+335 
-350 LVSYEKREGV
+350 V
-360 AYVSVE
+360 
-366 NDGGEAAISLPIYNY
+366 EAAAN
-381 GNYYA
+381 
-386 ADESGTPFAI
+386 
-396 TSGENMRIVLTVPA
+396 GE
-410 GYTGTIHVRYH
+410 
-421 APGYWR
+421 
-427 AFEALSAVS
+427 
-436 LLGVIGC
+436 
-443 GAFVR
+443 
-448 RKRRTPATV
+448 

>member
-1 MEINTELTPTPHSE
+1 MEINTELNPTPHSE

-108 YCIAGVGSVGVSD
+108 YCIAGVGSVGVSN

-260 VLLCAAALFAL
+260 VLLCAAALSVAFARL
-271 QLLPERRAALAA
+271 KPCRKLTEFAVLLAPAAFGVYLLHVSPLVFEHVIGNRFAFIGRLPFPLIPFAVLASAGVILAVGLAA
-283 AGLVCAALL
+283 DKVRILL
-292 TASITETNIMSAQ
+292 FKA
-305 GESSYAT
+305 
-312 YNQNATINSVGTAE
+312 
-326 YLIDGASSY
+326 
-335 EAIWAQPKPASDDLH
+335 
-350 LVSYEKREGV
+350 
-360 AYVSVE
+360 
-366 NDGGEAAISLPIYNY
+366 
-381 GNYYA
+381 
-386 ADESGTPFAI
+386 
-396 TSGENMRIVLTVPA
+396 
-410 GYTGTIHVRYH
+410 
-421 APGYWR
+421 
-427 AFEALSAVS
+427 
-436 LLGVIGC
+436 LGVPKLCRKAEKSI
-443 GAFVR
+443 R
-448 RKRRTPATV
+448 RLWMHVVDAAANRE

>member
-1 MEINTELTPTPHSE
+1 MEINTELNPTPHSE

-108 YCIAGVGSVGVSD
+108 YCIAGVGSVGVSN

-204 FGAAMKKLRVPES
+204 FGAAMKKLHVPES

-241 DRLLRFV
+241 DRLLRCV

-260 VLLCAAALFAL
+260 VLLCAAALLVAFARFKPGRKL
-271 QLLPERRAALAA
+271 TEFAVLFAPAAFGVYLLHVSPLVFEHVIGNRFAFIGRLPFPLIPFAVLASAGVILAVGLAA
-283 AGLVCAALL
+283 DKVRILL
-292 TASITETNIMSAQ
+292 FKA
-305 GESSYAT
+305 
-312 YNQNATINSVGTAE
+312 
-326 YLIDGASSY
+326 
-335 EAIWAQPKPASDDLH
+335 
-350 LVSYEKREGV
+350 
-360 AYVSVE
+360 
-366 NDGGEAAISLPIYNY
+366 
-381 GNYYA
+381 
-386 ADESGTPFAI
+386 
-396 TSGENMRIVLTVPA
+396 
-410 GYTGTIHVRYH
+410 
-421 APGYWR
+421 
-427 AFEALSAVS
+427 
-436 LLGVIGC
+436 LGVPKLCRKAEKSI
-443 GAFVR
+443 R
-448 RKRRTPATV
+448 RLWMHVVDAAANRE

>member
-1 MEINTELTPTPHSE
+1 MEINTDLNPTPHSE

-108 YCIAGVGSVGVSD
+108 YCIAGVGFVGVSD

-260 VLLCAAALFAL
+260 VLLCAAALLVAFARFKPGRKL
-271 QLLPERRAALAA
+271 TEFAVLFAPAAFGVYLLHVSPLVFEHVIGNRFAFIGRLPFPLIPFAVLASAGVILAVGLAA
-283 AGLVCAALL
+283 DQVRILL
-292 TASITETNIMSAQ
+292 FKA
-305 GESSYAT
+305 
-312 YNQNATINSVGTAE
+312 
-326 YLIDGASSY
+326 
-335 EAIWAQPKPASDDLH
+335 
-350 LVSYEKREGV
+350 
-360 AYVSVE
+360 
-366 NDGGEAAISLPIYNY
+366 
-381 GNYYA
+381 
-386 ADESGTPFAI
+386 
-396 TSGENMRIVLTVPA
+396 
-410 GYTGTIHVRYH
+410 
-421 APGYWR
+421 
-427 AFEALSAVS
+427 
-436 LLGVIGC
+436 LGVPKLCRKAEKSI
-443 GAFVR
+443 R
-448 RKRRTPATV
+448 RLWMHVIDAAANGE

>member
-1 MEINTELTPTPHSE
+1 MEINIELNPTPHSE

-260 VLLCAAALFAL
+260 VLLCAAAL
-271 QLLPERRAALAA
+271 
-283 AGLVCAALL
+283 LV
-292 TASITETNIMSAQ
+292 
-305 GESSYAT
+305 
-312 YNQNATINSVGTAE
+312 
-326 YLIDGASSY
+326 
-335 EAIWAQPKPASDDLH
+335 
-350 LVSYEKREGV
+350 
-360 AYVSVE
+360 
-366 NDGGEAAISLPIYNY
+366 
-381 GNYYA
+381 
-386 ADESGTPFAI
+386 
-396 TSGENMRIVLTVPA
+396 
-410 GYTGTIHVRYH
+410 
-421 APGYWR
+421 
-427 AFEALSAVS
+427 
-436 LLGVIGC
+436 
-443 GAFVR
+443 AFVR
-448 RKRRTPATV
+448 FKPGRKLTEFAVLFAPAAFGVYLLHVSPLVFEHVIGNRFAFIGRLPFPLIPFAVLASAGVILVVGLAADKVRILLFKALGVPKMCRKAEKSIRRLWMHVVDAAANRE

>member
-1 MEINTELTPTPHSE
+1 MEINTELNLTPHSE

-204 FGAAMKKLRVPES
+204 FGAAMKKLHVPES

-260 VLLCAAALFAL
+260 VLLCAAALLVAFAHFKPGRKL
-271 QLLPERRAALAA
+271 TEFAVLFAPAAFGVYLLHVSPLVFEHVIGNRFAFIGRLPFPLIPFAVLASAGVILAVGLAA
-283 AGLVCAALL
+283 DKVRILL
-292 TASITETNIMSAQ
+292 FKA
-305 GESSYAT
+305 
-312 YNQNATINSVGTAE
+312 
-326 YLIDGASSY
+326 
-335 EAIWAQPKPASDDLH
+335 
-350 LVSYEKREGV
+350 
-360 AYVSVE
+360 
-366 NDGGEAAISLPIYNY
+366 
-381 GNYYA
+381 
-386 ADESGTPFAI
+386 
-396 TSGENMRIVLTVPA
+396 
-410 GYTGTIHVRYH
+410 
-421 APGYWR
+421 
-427 AFEALSAVS
+427 
-436 LLGVIGC
+436 LGVPKMCRKAEKSI
-443 GAFVR
+443 R
-448 RKRRTPATV
+448 RLWMHVVDAAANGE